1 VITATYATGLRMT
14 LFAKRYHPP
23 LASSRAGRLTDRRT
37 RSALT
42 RWPRTAS
49 SAGSTVSAA
58 SMSTATVATP
68 P

>member
-1 VITATYATGLRMT
+1 MT
-14 LFAKRYHPP
+14 LFASRYHPP
-23 LASSRAGRLTDRRT
+23 LASSLTGRLTDRRI

>member
-1 VITATYATGLRMT
+1 MT
-14 LFAKRYHPP
+14 LRAMRYQAP
-23 LASSRAGRLTDRRT
+23 LASSAGANGTPRWLRRPRM

-42 RWPRTAS
+42 RGPSTAS
-49 SAGSTVSAA
+49 SAGMTVSAA